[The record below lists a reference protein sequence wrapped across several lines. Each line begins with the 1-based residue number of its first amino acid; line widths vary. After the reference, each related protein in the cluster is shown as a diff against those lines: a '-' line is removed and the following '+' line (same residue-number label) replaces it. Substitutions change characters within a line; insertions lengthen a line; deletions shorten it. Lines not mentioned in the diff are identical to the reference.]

1 MKYFLLLIVLLSS
14 CYITIAQSFTG
25 SVSRGKAT
33 IIEQNIFPSCSGSR
47 PSVVGKSTSS
57 DNKEWIVPAETVFL
71 QGPYLSDFY
80 NQCNNITPSNINA
93 VDLNKIPIKVIDE
106 DGEIITGYVLSD
118 NYCEVYINGI
128 LIGADPVPFTP
139 FNSCL
144 LRFKVKKPYTI
155 AVKLVD
161 WEENS
166 GLGTENN
173 NGNLYH
179 AGDAGFIARF
189 SDGTISDTSWKAQV
203 YYISPLMSPDS
214 IIELSNNTRY
224 CKQLARNI
232 PCADSCYAV
241 HYPLPDNW
249 QSPAFDDSNWPKAY
263 LYTPETVGVN
273 FPAWTNFT
281 SLWTSSSFIWTSNLV
296 VDNLV
301 LARKTVGSNPSSIFE
316 SSELKPNIS
325 VDNKSISLITHK
337 DIHNATMQLF
347 SLVGHC
353 ISTINNADLIAG
365 IPYQLSLSNNLPV
378 GVYCLSLHD
387 GNSYKFTS
395 TLFIH

>member
-1 MKYFLLLIVLLSS
+1 MKYFFLLIVLLSS
-14 CYITIAQSFTG
+14 SYITIAQSFTG

-57 DNKEWIVPAETVFL
+57 DTKEWIVPAETVFL

-93 VDLNKIPIKVIDE
+93 VNINNIPIKIIDE
-106 DGEIITGYVLSD
+106 DGEIITGSVLSD

-241 HYPLPDNW
+241 HYPLPNNW
-249 QSPAFDDSNWPKAY
+249 QSPTFDDSMWPKAY
-263 LYTPETVGVN
+263 IYTPETVGVN

-281 SLWTSSSFIWTSNLV
+281 SFWTSSSFIWTSNLV

-301 LARKTVGSNPSSIFE
+301 LARKTVGSNPSSILE
-316 SSELKPNIS
+316 STESKPIIS
-325 VDNKSISLITHK
+325 VDNQHISIIPHQ
-337 DIHNATMQLF
+337 DINHASIQLF
-347 SLVGHC
+347 SLVGNC
-353 ISTINNADLIAG
+353 ISSIQNVQLIAG
-365 IPYQLSLSNNLPV
+365 IPYQLPISNTLSS
-378 GVYCLSLHD
+378 GVYYFSIYDSKTPVC
-387 GNSYKFTS
+387 TS

>member
-14 CYITIAQSFTG
+14 YYITIAQSFTG

-93 VDLNKIPIKVIDE
+93 VNINNIPIKVIDE

-144 LRFKVKKPYTI
+144 LRFKAKKPYTI

-241 HYPLPDNW
+241 HYPLPNNW
-249 QSPAFDDSNWPKAY
+249 QSPTFDDSMWPKAY
-263 LYTPETVGVN
+263 IYTPETVGVN

-281 SLWTSSSFIWTSNLV
+281 SFWTSSSFIWTSNLV

-301 LARKTVGSNPSSIFE
+301 LARKTVGSNPSSILE
-316 SSELKPNIS
+316 STESKPIIS
-325 VDNKSISLITHK
+325 VDNQHISIIPHQ
-337 DIHNATMQLF
+337 DIHHASIQLF
-347 SLVGHC
+347 SLVGNC
-353 ISTINNADLIAG
+353 ISSIQNVQLIAG
-365 IPYQLSLSNNLPV
+365 IPYQLPISNTLPS
-378 GVYCLSLHD
+378 GVYYFSIYDSKTPVC
-387 GNSYKFTS
+387 TS

>member
-1 MKYFLLLIVLLSS
+1 MTFFLLLIVLLSS
-14 CYITIAQSFTG
+14 SYFTIAQSFTG

-33 IIEQNIFPSCSGSR
+33 VIQQNMYSSCSGSR

-93 VDLNKIPIKVIDE
+93 VDLNKIPIKIIDE
-106 DGEIITGYVLSD
+106 DGDIITGYVLSD

-144 LRFKVKKPYTI
+144 LRFKAKKPYTI

-241 HYPLPDNW
+241 HYPLPNNW
-249 QSPAFDDSNWPKAY
+249 QSPTFDDSMWPKAY
-263 LYTPETVGVN
+263 IYTPETVGVN

-281 SLWTSSSFIWTSNLV
+281 SFWTSSSFIWTSNLV

-301 LARKTVGSNPSSIFE
+301 LARKTVGSNPSSILE
-316 SSELKPNIS
+316 STESKPIIS
-325 VDNKSISLITHK
+325 VDNQHISIIPHQ
-337 DIHNATMQLF
+337 DINHASIQLF
-347 SLVGHC
+347 SLVGNC
-353 ISTINNADLIAG
+353 ISSIQNVQLIAG
-365 IPYQLSLSNNLPV
+365 IPYQLPISNTLSS
-378 GVYCLSLHD
+378 GVYYFSIYDSKTPVC
-387 GNSYKFTS
+387 TS